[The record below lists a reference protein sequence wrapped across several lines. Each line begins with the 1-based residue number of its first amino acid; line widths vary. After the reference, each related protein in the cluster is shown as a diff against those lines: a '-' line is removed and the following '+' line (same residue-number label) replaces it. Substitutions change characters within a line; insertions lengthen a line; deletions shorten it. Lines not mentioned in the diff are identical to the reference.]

1 MPSSYC
7 NFSMNAP
14 FKYVAKEQN
23 YILCIIP
30 DVSILFKVMLDPDDE
45 GFFQKNLI
53 TSDKTL
59 SPKLM
64 LYLIMHSE
72 KCLLL
77 FAYDKMLLEKTSKCT
92 HYYYKI

>member
-45 GFFQKNLI
+45 GFFSKKRSYNLRQKI
-53 TSDKTL
+53 E
-59 SPKLM
+59 P
-64 LYLIMHSE
+64 
-72 KCLLL
+72 
-77 FAYDKMLLEKTSKCT
+77 
-92 HYYYKI
+92 